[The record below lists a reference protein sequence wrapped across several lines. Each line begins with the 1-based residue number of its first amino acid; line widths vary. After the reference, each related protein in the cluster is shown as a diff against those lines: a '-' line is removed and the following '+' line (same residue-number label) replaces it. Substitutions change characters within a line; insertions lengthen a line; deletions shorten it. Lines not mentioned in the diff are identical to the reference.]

1 MVHEAARAVV
11 GTYMKFPVSMLR
23 DFVETTLDADQ
34 IGDLL
39 TMAGFELEGS
49 ESFGED
55 TVLDIKVVSNR
66 GDGLSVFGLA
76 REVLA
81 KDRQSRPT
89 AHYERALARFPI
101 TEAANAVADRTSVEI
116 ETPACRRYA
125 CRLFDD
131 PPHAETPTLIRTR
144 LEAAGMRSLGLVVD
158 LTNYVMLELGQPLHA
173 FDMERLRGGR
183 IVVRQAREGETL
195 TTLDGREHALSP
207 AMMMIC
213 DADRPV
219 AVAGVMGGEDTEV
232 SASTRIVLLESAGF
246 QNLSVRKTRKRL
258 GLSTE
263 ASYRFERSV
272 DPDGVVAALNR
283 FAELLAEVDGG
294 ASRVAGVLDVYP
306 DPPKI
311 EAIPLRHARTERLL
325 GMPVT
330 PVQMA
335 QYLERLGC
343 RVDSPLADADF
354 SITPPSWRPDLVR
367 EDDLIEEIGRVHGYD
382 SIPETP
388 ILGSATV
395 GGVFGLYRFVDQVR
409 EALLRLGYTQIVS
422 HTLRDEHPLDFGGL
436 FKARVKN
443 PVSPETAMLRNSLLP
458 CLADAALRNGG
469 KDLHLFEIGKVF
481 TRGEFQFD
489 ESPEL
494 AIMSTGRLD
503 PVHWRDGGSAEA
515 DFYELKGVV
524 EQMGEIVRTELHVE
538 PVVIPDPR
546 FHPTRQAALLTT
558 DDVLVGGFG
567 LIHPDVAEAVGLPAN
582 TLMAEMD
589 LLAFYR
595 GDHDH
600 LHLRPISRNPAV
612 RRDIAFQ
619 IAKDVPWSQVET
631 TIRQAAGEVLEKS
644 WLFDVYEGKGLAEGT
659 HSLAVAMQLR
669 KPSNFTDE
677 EANQVRDSVVAALAE
692 LGAKAR

>member
-1 MVHEAARAVV
+1 
-11 GTYMKFPVSMLR
+11 MKFPCSMLR
-23 DFVETTLDADQ
+23 DYVETSLDAHQ

-39 TMAGFELEGS
+39 TMAGFELEGA
-49 ESFGED
+49 EPLGD
-55 TVLDIKVVSNR
+55 DVVLDVKVMSNR

-89 AHYERALARFPI
+89 PLYERASTRFSLPESAG
-101 TEAANAVADRTSVEI
+101 TVADRTSVAI

-125 CRLFDD
+125 CRIFDE
-131 PPHAETPTLIRTR
+131 PPLEGTPALIRER
-144 LEAAGMRSLGLVVD
+144 LEASGMRSINLVVD

-173 FDMERLRGGR
+173 FDMDTLGGGR
-183 IVVRQAREGETL
+183 IVVRQARDNERL
-195 TTLDGREHALSP
+195 TTLDGKVHALAP
-207 AMMMIC
+207 EMMMIC

-219 AVAGVMGGEDTEV
+219 AVAGVMGGAETEV
-232 SASTRIVLLESAGF
+232 SASTKTVLLESASF
-246 QNLSVRKTRKRL
+246 VNLSVRKTRKRL
-258 GLSTE
+258 GLNTE

-294 ASRVAGVLDVYP
+294 ASRVPGVLDVYP
-306 DPPKI
+306 DPPKPV
-311 EAIPLRHARTERLL
+311 AIPLRHARTERLL
-325 GMPVT
+325 GMAVT

-335 QYLERLGC
+335 HYLERLGC
-343 RVDSPLADADF
+343 RVESPLDDADF

-367 EDDLIEEIGRVHGYD
+367 EDDLIEEIGRVHGFET
-382 SIPETP
+382 IPETP
-388 ILGSATV
+388 IHGSATP
-395 GGVFGLYRFVDQVR
+395 GGVFGVYRFIDQVR
-409 EALLRLGYTQIVS
+409 EAMLRLGYTQVIS

-469 KDLHLFEIGKVF
+469 RDLHLFEIGKVF

-494 AIMSTGRLD
+494 AILSTGRLD
-503 PVHWRDGGSAEA
+503 QVHWRDGASAEA

-538 PVVIPDPR
+538 PVVTPDPR

-567 LIHPDVAEAVGLPAN
+567 VIHPDVAEAVGLPTN

-600 LHLRPISRNPAV
+600 LHLRSISRNPAV

-619 IAKDVPWSQVET
+619 IAKDVPWSAVET
-631 TIRQAAGEVLEKS
+631 TIREAAGEVLEKQ
-644 WLFDVYEGKGLAEGT
+644 WLFDVYEGAGLPEGT

-677 EANQVRDSVVAALAE
+677 EANQVRDAVVAALAG
-692 LGAKAR
+692 LGAKPR